1 MTMNVVNC
9 NLILDLCCF
18 LTRILNKQS
27 QLDNVPKSS
36 LGQERTGEKNRLCLF
51 VLDNIIFG
59 EVDTS
64 EK

>member
-18 LTRILNKQS
+18 LTRILNRQS

-36 LGQERTGEKNRLCLF
+36 LGQERTGGKKQTVPICF
-51 VLDNIIFG
+51 
-59 EVDTS
+59 
-64 EK
+64 